1 MEAPDVGACFVPP
14 DQVVDDEH
22 LPWLQQERLV
32 DQAVALH
39 VFALVMDESLRD
51 DVDDKVRIM
60 RPELYVRAL
69 QIIQEPLALSYISA
83 CLDLST
89 DDVLRILQDQ
99 LLIADRFTLILQDS
113 SMPQLGKIQ
122 FLPAVLLSVS

>member
-1 MEAPDVGACFVPP
+1 MRQRRDEHGLPVLPRDVDERLMEAPDVGACFVPP

-60 RPELYVRAL
+60 RPEFYVRAL
-69 QIIQEPLALSYISA
+69 QIIQEPLALS
-83 CLDLST
+83 T
-89 DDVLRILQDQ
+89 
-99 LLIADRFTLILQDS
+99 F
-113 SMPQLGKIQ
+113 P
-122 FLPAVLLSVS
+122 PALTFPLTTSCAYCRTSFS